1 VDKNLSTSKD
11 LTALVKRINFKTKKM
26 KKILISAI
34 IIFITLN
41 VFSSTIDLK
50 RVEPM
55 FWWAGMKSPDLQL
68 MVYGESIATAEVSLE
83 YPGVTLYS
91 VSKVQNP
98 NYLFIDLKL
107 EQSVQPGSFDI
118 KFKKDGKTVE
128 SYSYELKT
136 REKDSAERTGF
147 NTSDVIY
154 LITPDRFVNGNPD
167 NDWVEGMK
175 EKPNRNDRDG
185 RHGGDIRGI
194 INSLDYLQDLGFTAV
209 WLNPVLE
216 NNMTQVSYHGYSTTD
231 FYRVD
236 PRYGSNEEYL
246 ELNEELD
253 KRGMKLIMDM
263 IFNHC
268 GSEHWWMDDLPM
280 DDWINHYP
288 DYKITSHRRT
298 VNQDPHAS
306 EADRNAMADGW
317 FVPTMPDLNQ
327 KNPFMATYLIQNS
340 IWWIEYAGLE
350 GIRQDTWP
358 YPDKNMMAVW
368 TEKVLEEYP
377 HFNIVGEEWS
387 LNPAIVSYWQKGKN
401 NIDGYECYLP
411 SLMDFPLQ
419 DAVSRG
425 LREDE
430 DWGSG
435 LVTMYEMLANDF
447 LYADPWN
454 LVIFPDNH
462 DMSRMYEQLD
472 ENENLLKMALAWF
485 LTMRGIPQFY
495 YGTEVLM
502 THPGDHHGDI
512 RAEFPGGWAD
522 HKVNALTGEGL
533 TDVQK
538 EMQQYLATIQKWRK
552 NKPVIHH
559 GKLMHFVPENGIYTY
574 FRYNEDEAVMVVLNK
589 NREERLL
596 STERFGEIMKGYS
609 SGKEIITS
617 ANISN
622 LSEIKVPAEA
632 AMIIELK

>member
-1 VDKNLSTSKD
+1 
-11 LTALVKRINFKTKKM
+11 M
-26 KKILISAI
+26 KKVLISTFI
-34 IIFITLN
+34 ILITLN
-41 VFSSTIDLK
+41 VFSATIDLQ

-68 MVYGESIATAEVSLE
+68 MVYGESIATTEVSLE

-91 VSKVQNP
+91 VSKVENP

-107 EQSVQPGSFDI
+107 DKNVKPGSFDI
-118 KFKKDGKTVE
+118 QFKKDGKNVE
-128 SYSYELKT
+128 SYSYELKA
-136 REKDSAERTGF
+136 RETGSAERMGF

-175 EKPNRNDRDG
+175 EKLNRNDRDG

-194 INSLDYLQDLGFTAV
+194 INSLDYLQVLGFTAV

-216 NNMTQVSYHGYSTTD
+216 NNMTRVSYHGYSTTD

-253 KRGMKLIMDM
+253 KRGMNLIMDM

-280 DDWINHYP
+280 DDWINNHPEYT
-288 DYKITSHRRT
+288 ITTHRRT

-306 EADRNAMADGW
+306 EADRSAMADGW

-358 YPDKNMMAVW
+358 YPDKDMMADW

-377 HFNIVGEEWS
+377 KFNIVGEEWS

-401 NIDGYECYLP
+401 NIEGYHCSLP

-425 LREDE
+425 LREE
-430 DWGSG
+430 ETWGSG
-435 LVTMYEMLANDF
+435 LVTMYESLANDF

-462 DMSRMYEQLD
+462 DMSRMYMQLGED
-472 ENENLLKMALAWF
+472 VDLLKMAMAYF

-502 THPGDHHGDI
+502 THHGDHHGDI

-522 HKVNALTGEGL
+522 HKVSALTGEGL
-533 TDVQK
+533 TAAQK
-538 EMQQYLATIQKWRK
+538 DMLQYLSTIQNWRK
-552 NKPVIHH
+552 NKEVIHH
-559 GKLMHFVPENGIYTY
+559 GKLMHFVPEDGIYTY
-574 FRYNEDEAVMVVLNK
+574 FRYSEDEAVMVVLNK
-589 NREERLL
+589 NNAEKTL
-596 STERFGEIMKGYS
+596 STERFGEILKGYS
-609 SGKEIITS
+609 SGREV
-617 ANISN
+617 ISGTTISD
-622 LSEIKVPAEA
+622 LSKINVPAKA

>member
-1 VDKNLSTSKD
+1 
-11 LTALVKRINFKTKKM
+11 M
-26 KKILISAI
+26 KKIFISAI
-34 IIFITLN
+34 IILITLN
-41 VFSSTIDLK
+41 VFSATIDLK

-55 FWWAGMKSPDLQL
+55 FWWAGMKSTDLQL
-68 MVYGESIATAEVSLE
+68 MVYGESIATTEVSLE

-107 EQSVQPGSFDI
+107 DQNVQPGSFDI
-118 KFKKDGKTVE
+118 QFKKEGKTVE
-128 SYSYELKT
+128 SYSYELKV
-136 REKDSAERTGF
+136 REKGSAEREGF
-147 NTSDVIY
+147 STSDVIY

-194 INSLDYLQDLGFTAV
+194 INSLDYLQNLGFTAV

-216 NNMTQVSYHGYSTTD
+216 NNMTQVSYHGYSITD

-280 DDWINHYP
+280 DDWINNHPEYT
-288 DYKITSHRRT
+288 ITSHRRT

-306 EADRNAMADGW
+306 EADRSAMVDGW

-358 YPDKNMMAVW
+358 YPDKDMMAMW

-377 HFNIVGEEWS
+377 NFNIVGEEWS
-387 LNPAIVSYWQKGKN
+387 LNPAIVSYWQKGKI
-401 NIDGYECYLP
+401 NIDGYHCSLP

-425 LREDE
+425 LREE
-430 DWGSG
+430 ETWGSG

-462 DMSRMYEQLD
+462 DMSRMYMQLGED
-472 ENENLLKMALAWF
+472 EDLLKMAMAYF

-533 TDVQK
+533 TAAQK
-538 EMQQYLATIQKWRK
+538 EMQQYLSTIQNWRK

-559 GKLMHFVPENGIYTY
+559 GKLMHFVPEDGIYTY

-589 NREERLL
+589 NTEGKAL
-596 STERFGEIMKGYS
+596 STGRFSEIMEGYS

-617 ANISN
+617 ADITN
-622 LSEIKVPAEA
+622 LSEIKLPAKA